1 MILTG
6 KGERRLLTK
15 KAESDFLLWYYKQND
30 YQRLPFYDELTITH
44 LHALIIEWLDS
55 VGIYV
60 NVSPRYI
67 DHVLK
72 YSVGDFYAVLN
83 FKDGSLTLNA
93 CNYNSIE
100 DRIYSRQQA
109 TEKAIEKAIEI
120 YNERN

>member
-6 KGERRLLTK
+6 KAKE
-15 KAESDFLLWYYKQND
+15 DFNRWINNNGYH
-30 YQRLPFYDELTITH
+30 DEVIYNSVIN
-44 LHALIIEWLDS
+44 ALIIEWLDS

-109 TEKAIEKAIEI
+109 TEKAIIKAIDI
-120 YNERN
+120 YNNRGN